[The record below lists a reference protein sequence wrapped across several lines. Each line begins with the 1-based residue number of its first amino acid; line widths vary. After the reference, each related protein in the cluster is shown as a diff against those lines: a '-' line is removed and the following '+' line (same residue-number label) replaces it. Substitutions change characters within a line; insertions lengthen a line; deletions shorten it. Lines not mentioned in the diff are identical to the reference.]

1 MTTKLTTKPSIL
13 WQWLRSVRSGVRLQ
27 AFGDECWRSLQLV
40 AFFMVAAFLFGAPA
54 MRFDSSESSRV
65 DHSYERPVTAIDAS
79 VLADPM
85 QPVSSSLRGADR

>member
-1 MTTKLTTKPSIL
+1 MTTKPATDPSPL
-13 WQWLRSVRSGVRLQ
+13 RQRMRSVRSGVRLQ